1 MQPLAGVRVIEAA
14 QMISAPMAGVI
25 LAEQGAEVIKVEL
38 ADGVGDRLRQ
48 LGSQR
53 NSMSALFNGV
63 NRGKRSVTLDTK
75 HPDGLEALL
84 NLCATADVFLQNF
97 RPGAAERMGVGEA
110 QLRAINPD
118 IVYVSVSG
126 FGSTGPKADQKVYD
140 YVIQAMT
147 GMADLQQ
154 GDTGAPQLIRQFVV
168 DKTTAITVSQA
179 ITAALFARERGH
191 GGQHVELSMLD
202 IGLWFFWPDG
212 MMDRSLIGDG
222 SQVGSDIAESS
233 HFADMYSIRP
243 TLDGAVAFVASGN
256 RTWPNLCRAFAPALL
271 DDPRFTTMRDRDVNS
286 EALGLIFDEALASL
300 TTAEALQRMVDNDVP
315 GARVVRRDEVA
326 DDAQVVH
333 NESLVR
339 LDDGPIGARI
349 EARPPVSFNGGARA
363 VPAAAPALGADT
375 VAVLASLGYDDD
387 RIAQLSADGVL
398 GPLG

>member
-1 MQPLAGVRVIEAA
+1 MQPLAGVRVIEAG

-25 LAEQGAEVIKVEL
+25 LAEQGAEVIKIEL

-53 NSMSALFNGV
+53 NSVSALFNGV
-63 NRGKRSVTLDTK
+63 NRGKQSVTLDTK
-75 HPDGLEALL
+75 HPDGLQAVLDL
-84 NLCATADVFLQNF
+84 AATADVFLQNF

-110 QLRAINPD
+110 HLRAVNPD
-118 IVYVSVSG
+118 IIYVSVSG

-154 GDTGAPQLIRQFVV
+154 GDTGAPQLVRQFIV

-212 MMDRSLIGDG
+212 MMDRSLEGDG
-222 SQVGSDIAESS
+222 VNEAS
-233 HFADMYSIRP
+233 HFADTYSIRP
-243 TLDGAVAFVASGN
+243 TVDGAVAFVASGN

-271 DDPRFTTMRDRDVNS
+271 DDARFTTMRDRDINAA
-286 EALGLIFDEALASL
+286 ALGRIFDEAVASL

-326 DDAQVVH
+326 DDPQVMH
-333 NESLVR
+333 NGSLVH
-339 LDDGPIGARI
+339 LDDGPIGARV
-349 EARPPVSFNGGARA
+349 EARPPVKFGDGERV

-375 VAVLASLGYDDD
+375 VAVLASLGYDDA
-387 RIAQLSADGVL
+387 RIARLAADGVL
-398 GPLG
+398 GPTG